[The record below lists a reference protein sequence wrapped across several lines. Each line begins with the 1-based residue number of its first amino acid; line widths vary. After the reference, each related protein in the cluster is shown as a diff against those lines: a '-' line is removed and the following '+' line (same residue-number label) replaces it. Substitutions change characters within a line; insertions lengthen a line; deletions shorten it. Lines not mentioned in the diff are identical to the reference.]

1 MSLNI
6 EQARFNM
13 VEQQVRT
20 WDVLD
25 TSVLDV
31 LKTVPREDFVPSK
44 YRRLAFSDLR
54 IPLAMQ
60 QVMMKPVEEGRMLQ
74 SLQLQAGQSVLEV
87 GTGSGFIAACLSAL
101 GGDVLSIELY
111 PELAET
117 AANRLDRLGFD
128 QVKVECADLLSESF
142 RPDQRFDR
150 IVVTAS
156 AASIPERIF
165 DWVSPGG
172 RLFAVRGS
180 SPAMEAV
187 CLQQDAEARWLT
199 DSLFETDLP
208 RLVGAEDPP
217 VFDF

>member
-1 MSLNI
+1 M
-6 EQARFNM
+6 EHARFNM

-25 TSVLDV
+25 ASVLDV
-31 LKTVPREDFVPSK
+31 LKTVPREDFVPSR
-44 YRRLAFSDLR
+44 YRRLAFADFR
-54 IPLAMQ
+54 VPLAMQ

-74 SLQLQAGQSVLEV
+74 SLQIQEGQSVLEV
-87 GTGSGFIAACLSAL
+87 GTGSGFVSACLAAL
-101 GGDVLSIELY
+101 GADVLSIDLH

-117 AANRLDRLGFD
+117 AASRLERLGYEGI
-128 QVKVECADLLSESF
+128 KVACADLLSETF
-142 RPDQRFDR
+142 NPDQQFDR
-150 IVVTAS
+150 ILVTAS
-156 AASIPERIF
+156 AMKIPERLL
-165 DWVSPGG
+165 DWVAPGG

-187 CLQQDAEARWLT
+187 CLQRDAATGWLT

-208 RLVGAEDPP
+208 RLVGAEDQP